1 MGGRFTDELW
11 EATADLRAA
20 IDDLEFLTQLGE
32 GSLAPEAFR
41 QYLEQ
46 DALYLAGY
54 GKALAM
60 LAVRAPETEAVA
72 FWAGSA
78 RTTTVVE
85 AALHEDLLTGG
96 GLPPA
101 TSETPEH
108 SPACL
113 AYVSYLIAAAATE
126 PYPVAAAAILPCYW
140 VYAEVGSR
148 LARTAKD
155 VLAANRDHPYAR
167 WVATYDAEEFQ
178 EAVRTARDLVDAAAL
193 DASPKERAAMRRAFA
208 IATRYELLF
217 WKSAFDLEAWDHPL
231 EGIDVHH
238 PV

>member
-1 MGGRFTDELW
+1 MSRFTDELW

-20 IDDLEFLTQLGE
+20 VDELEFLRQLGE
-32 GSLAPEAFR
+32 GTLAPEAFR
-41 QYLEQ
+41 HYLEQ

-54 GKALAM
+54 GRALAL
-60 LAVRAPETEAVA
+60 LAVRAPDAAAVA

-78 RTTTVVE
+78 RNTTAVE

-101 TSETPEH
+101 TSEQPEH

-113 AYVSYLIAAAATE
+113 AYVSYLLAAAATE
-126 PYPVAAAAILPCYW
+126 PYPVAAAAVLPCYW

-148 LARTAKD
+148 LARTAAD
-155 VLAANRDHPYAR
+155 VLAADREHPYAR
-167 WVATYDAEEFQ
+167 WVAAYDAEEFQ

-193 DASPKERAAMRRAFA
+193 DASPRERAAMHRAFA

-217 WKSAFDLEAWDHPL
+217 WKSAFDLEAWQHPL
-231 EGIDVHH
+231 EDLDLRH